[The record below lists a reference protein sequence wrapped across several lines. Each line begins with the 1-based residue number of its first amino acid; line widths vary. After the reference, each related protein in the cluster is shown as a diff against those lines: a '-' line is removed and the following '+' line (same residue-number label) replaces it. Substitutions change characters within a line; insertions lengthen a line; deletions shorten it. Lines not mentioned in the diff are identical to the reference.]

1 MHMHVCA
8 GWYGGR
14 GHAYD
19 LAVFANSL
27 TCCDVTA
34 GDFVAQGNVLPDQQ
48 RLFQALD
55 MGLLAC
61 AQGAQGRGH
70 VVSLV

>member
-19 LAVFANSL
+19 LAVFANCL
-27 TCCDVTA
+27 TRCDVTA

-48 RLFQALD
+48 RLI
-55 MGLLAC
+55 
-61 AQGAQGRGH
+61 
-70 VVSLV
+70 